1 MRTDSAC
8 IRNQYDLKDSDECFL
23 KSMPLTL
30 CVHSGCRYGQS
41 VLLDFGRVGL
51 GVANKEREG
60 KRCRERGR
68 GDAKQAPD
76 RVSVGVSV

>member
-1 MRTDSAC
+1 
-8 IRNQYDLKDSDECFL
+8 
-23 KSMPLTL
+23 MPLTSF
-30 CVHSGCRYGQS
+30 VHSGGRYGQS
-41 VLLDFGRVGL
+41 VLLDFGSVGL

-76 RVSVGVSV
+76 RVSVGVSVSCDLCDMNAS